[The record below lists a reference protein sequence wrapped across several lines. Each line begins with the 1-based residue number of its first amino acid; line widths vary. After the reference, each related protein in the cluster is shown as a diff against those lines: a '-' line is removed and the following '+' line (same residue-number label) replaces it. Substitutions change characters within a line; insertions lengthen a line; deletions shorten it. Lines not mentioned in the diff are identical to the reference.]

1 MIKTVLKNKE
11 NIKFI
16 GRTSFEKDGAFVFYS
31 AAGIEFNAEVK
42 GDLKIKM
49 QATRIDH
56 SKSGGIYF
64 KVFLNNKFHKKIHI
78 TNELETEFVLAND
91 LHGEYNVKLIR
102 DTEFVYGAVCV
113 KELVFNGKFLEKP
126 QDKDLYIEFIGDS
139 ITCGFGLLYKGQK
152 TITNNK
158 PSISSAT
165 CGYAYKTAKALNA
178 DYSLI
183 SQSGI
188 GVFVGYVREYNMKE
202 IYPYICKRYSEEK
215 YGFERKPNIVVIN
228 LGTNDVGANDDLD
241 HKPLSEIKQGFTDFL
256 KVIKKHNPT
265 SKIVWCYGM
274 MRNEYNDIIKEVVK
288 ELGGKESNL
297 YTFHLPRN
305 NEGFRWHPSQ
315 KGQTNAAKALSEYL
329 KNL

>member
-1 MIKTVLKNKE
+1 MIKTILKEKE

-16 GRTSFEKDGAFVFYS
+16 GRTSFCENGAFVYYS
-31 AAGIEFNAEVK
+31 AAGIEFNAK
-42 GDLKIKM
+42 INGDLAIKM
-49 QATRIDH
+49 KATGIDP

-102 DTEFVYGAVCV
+102 ETEFVYGSV
-113 KELVFNGKFLEKP
+113 LVSEIIFKGSFLERPKN
-126 QDKDLYIEFIGDS
+126 KELYIEFIGDS
-139 ITCGFGLLYKGQK
+139 ITCGYGLLYKGQK
-152 TITNNK
+152 TITGNR

-165 CGYAYKTAKALNA
+165 MGYAYKTAKSLNA

-188 GVFVGYVREYNMKE
+188 SAYVGYVREYNMKE

-228 LGTNDVGANDDLD
+228 LGTNDAGSNAELY

-274 MRNEYNDIIKEVVK
+274 MRNELNDTIKEVVA
-288 ELGGKESNL
+288 EAGGKENNL
-297 YTFHLPRN
+297 YTFHMPRS
-305 NEGFRWHPSQ
+305 NEGFRWHPNL

>member
-1 MIKTVLKNKE
+1 MIKTILKEKE

-16 GRTSFEKDGAFVFYS
+16 GRTSFCENGAFVYYS
-31 AAGIEFNAEVK
+31 AAGIEFNAK
-42 GDLKIKM
+42 INGDLAIKM
-49 QATRIDH
+49 KATGIDP

-102 DTEFVYGAVCV
+102 ETEFVYGSV
-113 KELVFNGKFLEKP
+113 LVSEIIFKGSFLERPKN
-126 QDKDLYIEFIGDS
+126 KELYIEFIGDS
-139 ITCGFGLLYKGQK
+139 ITCGYGLLYKGQK
-152 TITNNK
+152 TITGNR

-165 CGYAYKTAKALNA
+165 MGYAYKTAKSLNA

-188 GVFVGYVREYNMKE
+188 SAYVGYVREYNMKE
-202 IYPYICKRYSEEK
+202 IYPYICKRYSDEAYDFK
-215 YGFERKPNIVVIN
+215 RKPNIVVIN
-228 LGTNDVGANDDLD
+228 LGTNDAGSNAELY

-274 MRNEYNDIIKEVVK
+274 MRNELNDTIKEVVA
-288 ELGGKESNL
+288 EAGGKENNL

-305 NEGFRWHPSQ
+305 NEGFRWHPNL